1 MIAQRHDSKVA
12 WWTVAL
18 LCIKYGATVARHP
31 LLQEAFFV
39 QNLNRCTCTRGG
51 NYRRMD
57 KLLSATKDG
66 MAIVHCH
73 GRMKG
78 DGRTGHIGW
87 HNGTAMAR

>member
-78 DGRTGHIGW
+78 DGRGW
-87 HNGTAMAR
+87 